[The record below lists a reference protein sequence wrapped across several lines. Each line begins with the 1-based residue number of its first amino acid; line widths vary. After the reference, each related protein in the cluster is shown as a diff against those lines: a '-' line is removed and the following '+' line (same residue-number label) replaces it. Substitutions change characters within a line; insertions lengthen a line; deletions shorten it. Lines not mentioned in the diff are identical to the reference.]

1 MQTNLFIPS
10 KIKIGFQKRTDTFT
24 GKLAYI
30 IYFDEKGVLR
40 KEGSWKSWCDASI
53 PSLELDNQPR
63 NGYIFN
69 KGVQRNGYWGSGRS
83 VIRVYDPRDFEFEVS
98 IDNLIGL
105 LMHSDVSK
113 RDIVED
119 CVFAWSGKDLVLLPT
134 NSQEYIDSVAYT
146 KKQSEKISTKELVKG
161 YSYSQK
167 KADEVLIYV
176 GHYEW
181 FDWGFDRS
189 GEKHFHRSLGKK
201 HVFYNK
207 KHKSFSVPSV
217 STLSSVHDEQVD
229 PDYADIVDQFFS
241 TINSQPIV
249 DVIITPIK
257 TLPNYGTVFRKV
269 GNEFHSV
276 YHYGYHGENSFS
288 RIDSNV
294 SKTKFAISNRECEKI
309 DMRNHHSYS
318 YGYNYTVGPLEK
330 ELIEKATEMGFSIK
344 DTSSENKKKVFAA
357 LGFGKLTYVLE
368 NKKTVSDQ
376 NF

>member
-10 KIKIGFQKRTDTFT
+10 KIKIGFQKRSDTFT
-24 GKLAYI
+24 GKLAYV

-40 KEGSWKSWCDASI
+40 KEGSWKSWCDDSI
-53 PSLELDNQPR
+53 PSIELDNNPR

-113 RDIVED
+113 RDIVEN

-134 NSQEYIDSVAYT
+134 NSQEYIDSLAYT

-167 KADEVLIYV
+167 KADELLTYV

-201 HVFYNK
+201 HVFYCK
-207 KHKSFSVPSV
+207 ESKSFVIPSV
-217 STLSSVHDEQVD
+217 STLSSLIDAQVD
-229 PDYADIVDQFFS
+229 LDYSSIVDQFFS

-249 DVIITPIK
+249 DIK
-257 TLPNYGTVFRKV
+257 IAQLTELPNYGTMFRKI
-269 GNEFHSV
+269 GDCFQSV
-276 YHYGYHGENSFS
+276 YHYGNHYGNNSFS
-288 RIDSNV
+288 GIDNHSTTV
-294 SKTKFAISNRECEKI
+294 KFISANRECQKI
-309 DMRNHHSYS
+309 DNRNSHYYS
-318 YGYNYTVGPLEK
+318 YNNNGPIEK
-330 ELIEKATEMGFSIK
+330 ELVNKAIEMGIETTDILPEDRK
-344 DTSSENKKKVFAA
+344 NVFNA
-357 LGFGKLTYVLE
+357 LGFGKLTYILE
-368 NKKTVSDQ
+368 NQQTALDQ

>member
-10 KIKIGFQKRTDTFT
+10 KIKIGFQKRSDTFT

-30 IYFDEKGVLR
+30 IYFDEKGNLR
-40 KEGSWKSWCDASI
+40 KEGSWKSWCDPKI
-53 PSLELDNQPR
+53 ESLELENTPR

-113 RDIVED
+113 RDIVEE

-161 YSYSQK
+161 YSYNQK
-167 KADEVLIYV
+167 KANEVLTYV

-201 HVFYNK
+201 HVFFDK
-207 KHKSFSVPSV
+207 KNKSFSIPNI

-229 PDYADIVDQFFS
+229 SDYANIVDQFFS
-241 TINSQPIV
+241 TINSQPII
-249 DVIITPIK
+249 DVIVKPLK
-257 TLPNYGTVFRKV
+257 TLPNYGNVFRKV
-269 GNEFHSV
+269 GDEFHSV
-276 YHYGYHGENSFS
+276 YHYGYYGENSFS
-288 RIDSNV
+288 RIDTNMG
-294 SKTKFAISNRECEKI
+294 KTKFIISNRECEKVNLNS
-309 DMRNHHSYS
+309 RYS
-318 YGYNYTVGPLEK
+318 NGYGYNYNAGPLEK
-330 ELIEKATEMGFSIK
+330 ELIAKATEMGLGTK
-344 DTSSENKKKVFAA
+344 DISNEDKKKVFAA
-357 LGFGKLTYVLE
+357 LGFGKLTFVLE
-368 NKKTVSDQ
+368 SKKTVSDQ

>member
-10 KIKIGFQKRTDTFT
+10 KIKIGFQKRSDTFT
-24 GKLAYI
+24 GKLAYV

-40 KEGSWKSWCDASI
+40 KEGSWKSWCDDSI
-53 PSLELDNQPR
+53 PSIELDNNPR

-113 RDIVED
+113 RDIVEN

-134 NSQEYIDSVAYT
+134 NSQEYIDSLAYT

-167 KADEVLIYV
+167 KADEILTYV

-181 FDWGFDRS
+181 FDWGFDRN
-189 GEKHFHRSLGKK
+189 EKHFHRSIGKK
-201 HVFYNK
+201 HVFFDK
-207 KHKSFSVPSV
+207 KNKSFVIPSV

-229 PDYADIVDQFFS
+229 PDYATIVDQFFS
-241 TINSQPIV
+241 TMNSQPIV
-249 DVIITPIK
+249 DVVITPLK
-257 TLPNYGTVFRKV
+257 TLPNYGTMHRKV
-269 GNEFHSV
+269 GSEFQSI
-276 YHYGYHGENSFS
+276 YHYGYNHG
-288 RIDSNV
+288 SNAFYGV
-294 SKTKFAISNRECEKI
+294 DNNVNNIAFAPHDRECEKI
-309 DMRNHHSYS
+309 NIPSTRSHFYS
-318 YGYNYTVGPLEK
+318 GGPLEK
-330 ELIEKATEMGFSIK
+330 ELIVKSTELGLNVNEMSIE
-344 DTSSENKKKVFAA
+344 DKKKVFIA

-368 NKKTVSDQ
+368 NKKTVLDQ